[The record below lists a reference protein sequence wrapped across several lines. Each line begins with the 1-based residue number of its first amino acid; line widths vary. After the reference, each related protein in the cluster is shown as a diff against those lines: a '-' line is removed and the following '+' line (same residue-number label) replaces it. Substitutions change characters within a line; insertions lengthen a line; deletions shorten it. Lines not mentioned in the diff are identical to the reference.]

1 MLPLYYYNRLPL
13 YYGMDPPCYPMKKST
28 FTAVEQHDDYARL
41 LQVID
46 SVAAVARRE
55 SEQSSIPRRQVA
67 S

>member
-1 MLPLYYYNRLPL
+1 
-13 YYGMDPPCYPMKKST
+13 MKKST
-28 FTAVEQHDDYARL
+28 FTAVVGVVARL

>member
-1 MLPLYYYNRLPL
+1 
-13 YYGMDPPCYPMKKST
+13 MDPPCYPMKKST